1 MEHDASDAARGP
13 APRDGGGAA
22 EAAANPTRWQAEARG
37 GPGADVTPGG
47 PPRTYEPVEPRERRV
62 LDLARG
68 SLPEEIGLAEDLL
81 ASYLDLLGAVDEEYR
96 LVWPAEESR
105 VAFEA
110 CLLRLYDDLLA
121 TYYLALR
128 GLYVQATRVWQDY
141 LETLWL
147 GLYFVRQ
154 LRAADRWLRGG
165 RREPARARKALEEQ
179 GQLDPLSGELYTLL
193 GQRSHPR
200 AKQGFERA
208 LIIAHE
214 RGEWQVRFFVGGEG
228 NAAWLRRALLDWLY
242 LAAHG
247 LDEIARLGIVPANA
261 RWSERRDALVAAA
274 QRLVGEAPAP
284 DAQTR

>member
-1 MEHDASDAARGP
+1 MQHDGADAGRRAAPRNGDSDAG
-13 APRDGGGAA
+13 
-22 EAAANPTRWQAEARG
+22 EARG
-37 GPGADVTPGG
+37 SGAPPAAGMGRPGAGAAAPGAS
-47 PPRTYEPVEPRERRV
+47 RTYEPVEPRERRV
-62 LDLARG
+62 VDLAR
-68 SLPEEIGLAEDLL
+68 SALPTEIALAEDLL

-96 LVWPAEESR
+96 LVWPAEEAR

-110 CLLRLYDDLLA
+110 CLLRMYDDLLA

-128 GLYVQATRVWQDY
+128 GLYLQATRVWQDY

-154 LRAADRWLRGG
+154 PRAADRWLRGG
-165 RREPARARKALEEQ
+165 RHEPARARKALEEQ
-179 GQLDPLSGELYTLL
+179 GQLAPLSGELYTLL

-247 LDEIARLGIVPANA
+247 LEEIARLGVVPAEA
-261 RWSERRDALVAAA
+261 RWSERRAALVDAV
-274 QRLVGEAPAP
+274 QRLVGAAPAG
-284 DAQTR
+284 DE